1 MFHANHATGS
11 LSAALLEVIEDQSEG
26 LNMRVFSRFS
36 ALFTAAAVALAL
48 LVPTLALVS
57 DADAR
62 AGGGFSS
69 GSRGMR
75 TWSAP
80 APTNTAPSAARPFDR
95 TITPNAPSYAPGAG
109 GFFGRP
115 GLLGGLAAGFLG
127 AGLFGLLFGGGMFG
141 GLGGFS
147 SLLGLLLQIVLIV
160 FVARLVMGWW
170 RRRNLAF
177 AGPSHFDAPPQS
189 PAGGFGFGLGGARSA
204 APIEITP
211 RDYDAFDRLLSDIQ
225 SAWSREDIPAL
236 AQLTTPEMESY
247 FARDLAANK
256 AKGVVN
262 QVANVKL
269 LQGDLSEAWREG
281 TTDYATVAMR
291 FRLVDRTVDQQSGHM
306 VGGSDQP
313 QEVTE
318 VWTFARTTGSDWI
331 LSAIQQV

>member
-1 MFHANHATGS
+1 
-11 LSAALLEVIEDQSEG
+11 
-26 LNMRVFSRFS
+26 MRASSRFT
-36 ALFTAAAVALAL
+36 ALFRAAAVALAL
-48 LVPTLALVS
+48 LVPTVAAVS
-57 DADAR
+57 HADAR

-75 TWSAP
+75 TFSAP

-95 TITPNAPSYAPGAG
+95 TVTPNTPSSAPRPGG

-127 AGLFGLLFGGGMFG
+127 AGLFGLLFGGGLFG

-147 SLLGLLLQIVLIV
+147 SVLGLIIQIVLIV
-160 FVARLVMGWW
+160 FVARLVMNWW

-177 AGPSHFDAPPQS
+177 AGPSNFDAGPQPTS
-189 PAGGFGFGLGGARSA
+189 GPGFGFGGGAAST
-204 APIEITP
+204 PIEITP
-211 RDYDAFDRLLSDIQ
+211 RDYDAFERLLSDIQ
-225 SAWSREDIPAL
+225 SAWSQEDVPAL

-262 QVANVKL
+262 QVSNVKL

-281 TTDYATVAMR
+281 STDYATVAMR
-291 FRLVDRTVDQQSGHM
+291 YRLVDRTLDRQSGHM
-306 VGGSDQP
+306 VEGNDQP
-313 QEVTE
+313 QDVTE
-318 VWTFARTTGSDWI
+318 IWTFARTGGGDWI